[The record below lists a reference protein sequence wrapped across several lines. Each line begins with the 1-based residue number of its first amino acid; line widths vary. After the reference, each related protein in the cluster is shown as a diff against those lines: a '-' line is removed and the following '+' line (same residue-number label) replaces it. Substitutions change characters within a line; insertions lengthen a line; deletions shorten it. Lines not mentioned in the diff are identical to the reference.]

1 MEEVMAQALRIFR
14 TSVLPDAV
22 LRFVDATLRLGF
34 DAPPREQD
42 KNRYRAG
49 PLDAATTRDI
59 GARRE
64 YQDYSSS
71 AGAPPAATRHLHRVA
86 DAIRWPLPR

>member
-1 MEEVMAQALRIFR
+1 MEEVMAHALRIFR
-14 TSVLPDAV
+14 ANVLPDAV
-22 LRFVDATLRLGF
+22 LRFVDTTLRWEF
-34 DAPPREQD
+34 DVRPRKQD
-42 KNRYRAG
+42 KNRYPTG

-71 AGAPPAATRHLHRVA
+71 AGVPAAATQHLHRIA
-86 DAIRWPLPR
+86 DAVRWRLPR